1 MLSVSWSWCRTSPRA
16 YPSPGYGNQKWGG
29 SFSSSCVRSTWHTE
43 HGYFPIAIA
52 RNAAPSPAAR
62 LPVPTRHFPGASAVP
77 CHPCGLPLAPGLGL
91 GVSHPCWHPL
101 EPPRQ
106 ATEGEA
112 HTFLR
117 GAIGRRPASAVA
129 GAARSVRASGCVR
142 ISTACTVLTHA
153 SSEGW
158 ASWASRRSRNTFFLI
173 IPQRII
179 PND

>member
-43 HGYFPIAIA
+43 HGYFPIAIP

-62 LPVPTRHFPGASAVP
+62 LPVPTRHLPGASAVP

-117 GAIGRRPASAVA
+117 GAIGR
-129 GAARSVRASGCVR
+129 C
-142 ISTACTVLTHA
+142 
-153 SSEGW
+153 
-158 ASWASRRSRNTFFLI
+158 RRSSSLADLTNATPSFTRLPNRCQLLTTFSIHIMYSVYLFFFIRRYLK
-173 IPQRII
+173 
-179 PND
+179 NDKSKT

>member
-43 HGYFPIAIA
+43 HGSFPIAIP

-62 LPVPTRHFPGASAVP
+62 LPVPTRHLPGASAVP

-117 GAIGRRPASAVA
+117 GAIGRRPPRQWRVSAGDGSSGGFCTATPDGLTCACQQTPLASFILFILCP
-129 GAARSVRASGCVR
+129 SMYILLFS
-142 ISTACTVLTHA
+142 
-153 SSEGW
+153 
-158 ASWASRRSRNTFFLI
+158 
-173 IPQRII
+173 
-179 PND
+179 